1 MTVEIVLITIKW
13 MKTSKIKK
21 NGSSNCVYD
30 SIALQA
36 HKKVYDVMTI
46 YDCETW
52 LGGRKCYTICL
63 INLILL
69 SLPFSSLHSHNLLFF
84 SFPYSTTHNKKMS
97 LRRRITLNRK
107 KWLLL

>member
-1 MTVEIVLITIKW
+1 MTVEIVLVTIKW

-84 SFPYSTTHNKKMS
+84 LSLTQPLIIKKCR
-97 LRRRITLNRK
+97 LDEE
-107 KWLLL
+107 